1 MAIQYMYTQ
10 VIKKIKN
17 LPTSLY
23 IFLFAFLYRLPSLG
37 IDFINNDAFL
47 WKSRSYEFG
56 KALMSLDFAGTAVTY
71 HPGVPLLWSQFIA
84 IKIYSLLDLLVYKG
98 MLSPNAEFI
107 ANHIIQ
113 KTVLVFFTSLL
124 VALAFSLLK
133 KIIGQGSSILVIMFI
148 LLEPFY
154 LGLSRAIHTDALIS
168 LFMFISCLYFYIA
181 FSKDGSINKTGKEA
195 ILSGV
200 FMGLAALTKS
210 SALFLIPFYALG
222 YLILRKFDFSEIKKL
237 LIVYLFFILSFF
249 AFWPAMWI
257 NPVGSISL
265 YLFKG
270 VEGVALEEGHG
281 HIWFGIET
289 LDPGPLFYPLV
300 FATRYSMFIVLM
312 FMFGIYFSIRNYKN
326 KEKVDINLIYWFAFI
341 FFYFLMLTFV
351 SKKLDRYLLPIIFPV
366 SIFAAYWIRNYF
378 SKKILAILFAIFAF
392 GRFVILFGLH
402 PNYLAYYSQLVGG
415 METGRTLI
423 EPKWL
428 IAYDK
433 VAKFFNDKDESENIK
448 VAIADFDYLRPFAKF
463 EVLNIRVEEERNK
476 ADYFVLPVFREGR
489 NSFYIDSYNLEK
501 LNDVITVSGI
511 EYYQIY
517 RNRGKK

>member
-71 HPGVPLLWSQFIA
+71 HPG
-84 IKIYSLLDLLVYKG
+84 
-98 MLSPNAEFI
+98 
-107 ANHIIQ
+107 
-113 KTVLVFFTSLL
+113 
-124 VALAFSLLK
+124 
-133 KIIGQGSSILVIMFI
+133 
-148 LLEPFY
+148 
-154 LGLSRAIHTDALIS
+154 IS

-249 AFWPAMWI
+249 AFWPAMWV

-289 LDPGPLFYPLV
+289 LDPGPLFFPLV

-312 FMFGIYFSIRNYKN
+312 FIFGFYFSIKNYKN
-326 KEKVDINLIYWFAFI
+326 
-341 FFYFLMLTFV
+341 
-351 SKKLDRYLLPIIFPV
+351 
-366 SIFAAYWIRNYF
+366 
-378 SKKILAILFAIFAF
+378 
-392 GRFVILFGLH
+392 
-402 PNYLAYYSQLVGG
+402 
-415 METGRTLI
+415 
-423 EPKWL
+423 
-428 IAYDK
+428 
-433 VAKFFNDKDESENIK
+433 
-448 VAIADFDYLRPFAKF
+448 
-463 EVLNIRVEEERNK
+463 
-476 ADYFVLPVFREGR
+476 
-489 NSFYIDSYNLEK
+489 
-501 LNDVITVSGI
+501 
-511 EYYQIY
+511 
-517 RNRGKK
+517 

>member
-1 MAIQYMYTQ
+1 MEIQYMYTQ
-10 VIKKIKN
+10 VINKIKN
-17 LPTSLY
+17 LPTTLY

-37 IDFINNDAFL
+37 VDFINNDAFL

-56 KALMSLDFAGTAVTY
+56 KALMSLDFAKTAVTY
-71 HPGVPLLWSQFIA
+71 HPGIPLLWSQFIA
-84 IKIYSLLDLLVYKG
+84 IKIYSLLDFLIYKG
-98 MLSPNAEFI
+98 VLSPNAEFI
-107 ANHIIQ
+107 TNHIIQ
-113 KTVLVFFTSLL
+113 KTVLVFFTSVL
-124 VALAFSLLK
+124 VALAFFLLK
-133 KIIGQGSSILVIMFI
+133 KIIGQRSSILVIMFV

-154 LGLSRAIHTDALIS
+154 LGLSRAIHTDTMIS

-181 FSKDGSINKTGKEA
+181 FSKDNTIERNGKEA

-200 FMGLAALTKS
+200 FIGLAALTKS
-210 SALFLIPFYALG
+210 SALFLIPFYVLG
-222 YLILRKFDFSEIKKL
+222 YLILRRFDFSEIKKL

-249 AFWPAMWI
+249 AFWPAMWV
-257 NPVGSISL
+257 NPVGSLNL

-281 HIWFGIET
+281 HIWFGVET
-289 LDPGPLFYPLV
+289 LDPGPLFYPIAFV
-300 FATRYSMFIVLM
+300 SRYSMFMVLM
-312 FMFGIYFSIRNYKN
+312 FVFGIYFSIKNFKRKYKFN
-326 KEKVDINLIYWFAFI
+326 INLIYWFAFI
-341 FFYFLMLTFV
+341 AFYFLMLTFV
-351 SKKLDRYLLPIIFPV
+351 SKKLDRYLLPITFPV
-366 SIFAAYWIRNYF
+366 AIFSVYWIRNYF
-378 SKKILAILFAIFAF
+378 SKKVLALIFSLFVF

-415 METGRTLI
+415 MENGRTLI

-433 VAKFFNDKDESENIK
+433 VALFFNSDDEPEKVK

-476 ADYFVLPVFREGR
+476 ADYFVLPVYREER
-489 NSFYIDSYNLEK
+489 NKFYLDSYNLEK
-501 LNDVITVSGI
+501 LNDVITVSGV

-517 RNRGKK
+517 KSRGKK